1 LKIKEVDFHFMFN
14 PTSHLLQKDI
24 TMLSDKN
31 ESLKIIDRY
40 RILDKNILNCYYMID
55 RRRSDGY

>member
-1 LKIKEVDFHFMFN
+1 MFN